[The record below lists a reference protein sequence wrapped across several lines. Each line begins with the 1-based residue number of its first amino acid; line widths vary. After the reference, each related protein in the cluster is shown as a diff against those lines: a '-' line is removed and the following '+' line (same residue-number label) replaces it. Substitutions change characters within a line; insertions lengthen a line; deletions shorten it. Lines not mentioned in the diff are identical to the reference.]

1 MKEANSK
8 SQTMIYKYTFCESL
22 PFNTLM
28 LPFVNMIILEEF
40 VSRYRNIIKKIGYRI
55 NNIEQVGISSLN
67 KFTI

>member
-40 VSRYRNIIKKIGYRI
+40 VSRYRNIIKKNRI
-55 NNIEQVGISSLN
+55 
-67 KFTI
+67 